1 MPNIKGAAKR
11 MRQGAKRHVR
21 NKAAKTEIKHVRR
34 EVLSAEKIE
43 AAYRKYCSIL
53 DKAAKHGIV
62 KKNTAIRRKRRAA
75 ARLKKAGAAP
85 AAK

>member
-1 MPNIKGAAKR
+1 MKTKWRGARPGSRRPNGSNSRPPKWPWPLDAAL
-11 MRQGAKRHVR
+11 AK
-21 NKAAKTEIKHVRR
+21 KEKDAITAALAQFNSV
-34 EVLSAEKIE
+34 
-43 AAYRKYCSIL
+43 L
-53 DKAAKHGIV
+53 DKAAKHGII